1 MSGAVMFIKWI
12 TAQWDVGPC
21 HEATSSCKEDK
32 ADFHRNLQ
40 SKKCTQI
47 DKPREPICNFNNY
60 TQIALKSACNLLIS
74 PLNNKP

>member
-1 MSGAVMFIKWI
+1 M
-12 TAQWDVGPC
+12 GPC

-47 DKPREPICNFNNY
+47 DKPRVPVFNSSSTPNNEGPY
-60 TQIALKSACNLLIS
+60 LRDLTGARGTIS
-74 PLNNKP
+74 PSVS